1 MRIISQDGSI
11 DFPYENSCIFTFPL
25 IIPKSFA
32 IRIYMVGDKDTI
44 TQIATYS
51 TEEKALKAMEMLR
64 NAYVSMP
71 IFFQNV
77 EITEAVVKQFEK
89 LKKSGMIVQTMN
101 NEPSKVEYVNNCIF
115 QFPKDDEIEV
125 ET

>member
-1 MRIISQDGSI
+1 MRIASQDGSI
-11 DFPYENSCIFTFPL
+11 DFPYENSCIFIFPL
-25 IIPKSFA
+25 IIPKSFS
-32 IRIYMVGDKDTI
+32 IRIQMAGDKDTI

-64 NAYVSMP
+64 KAYASMP
-71 IFFQNV
+71 ILFQNV
-77 EITEAVVKQFEK
+77 EITEDVVKQFEK
-89 LKKSGMIVQTMN
+89 LKKSGIIARTMN